1 MKKIDNNRNKY
12 YTLIDSINKSNNPMK
27 KIVVIDKNNLLNQN
41 FVESL
46 RLKKDYSVAIN
57 PSIAH
62 NGAFVI
68 YATEKIISNYN
79 DYLNYDFIINV
90 DSRTKS
96 ISNYAIVPKNNLK
109 IKTINKIIEKL
120 NEEIINGNEVKFNKN
135 DFNIADIIKEKN
147 LIEKENK
154 NFHKELTFAS
164 ELQKNLLPKRYP
176 KEDKIRFASK
186 YLPTAYIGGD
196 FFDVAQIDDDRIAVF
211 IIDVSG
217 HGIKSAMIASLVK
230 TIFEKEIII
239 TPSPKD
245 FFANLNNEFIRNF
258 HDEDFLT
265 CFLIILDFKKMK
277 AVYSSAAHPN
287 TILINRNGSIEDLK
301 TEGFIVGIFENTK
314 YYNNEIDIRA
324 GDKFILYTDGIIEVF
339 GENNDQ
345 YGKER
350 FKSNVES
357 LKNNDIEDLAD
368 GILTELLFFSK
379 EPTFEDDLTLLLFE
393 IL

>member
-1 MKKIDNNRNKY
+1 
-12 YTLIDSINKSNNPMK
+12 MK
-27 KIVVIDKNNLLNQN
+27 KIVVIDSGNLLNQN
-41 FVESL
+41 FIESL
-46 RLKKDYSVAIN
+46 RLKKDYSIEIN
-57 PSIAH
+57 PSIPH

-68 YATEKIISNYN
+68 YATEKTVSNYN
-79 DYLNYDFIINV
+79 DYLNYDFIIKV
-90 DSRTKS
+90 DPQTKS
-96 ISNYAIVPKNNLK
+96 ISNYAIVPKNSLK
-109 IKTINKIIEKL
+109 IRTINMIIEKL
-120 NEEIINGNEVKFNKN
+120 NIEIIRGSRANFNEN
-135 DFNIADIIKEKN
+135 DLNIAEIIKEKK
-147 LIEKENK
+147 LIEQENK

-164 ELQKNLLPKRYP
+164 ELQKSLLPKRYP

-196 FFDVAQIDDDRIAVF
+196 FFDVEQIDDDRVAVF

-230 TIFEKEIII
+230 TFFEKEIINA
-239 TPSPKD
+239 PSPKD
-245 FFANLNNEFIRNF
+245 FFEKLNEEFIRSF
-258 HDEDFLT
+258 RDEDFLT
-265 CFLIILDFKKMK
+265 CFLIVLDFKEMK

-287 TILINRNGSIEDLK
+287 TILIKRSGVIEELK
-301 TEGFIVGIFENTK
+301 TEGFIVGMFENTK
-314 YYNNEIDIRA
+314 YYNIEIDIHS

-339 GENNDQ
+339 GENNEQ

-350 FKSNVES
+350 FASNIES

-368 GILTELLFFSK
+368 GILAELLFFSK